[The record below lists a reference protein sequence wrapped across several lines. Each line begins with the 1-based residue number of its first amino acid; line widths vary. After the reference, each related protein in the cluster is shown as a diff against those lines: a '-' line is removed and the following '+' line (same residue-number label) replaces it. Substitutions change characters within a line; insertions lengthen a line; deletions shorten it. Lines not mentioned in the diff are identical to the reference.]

1 MSGSVLYV
9 VALLCFMFLCR
20 RFIRRSKAFWLLK
33 VLLIGFSLFVAYL
46 GG

>member
-1 MSGSVLYV
+1 MFGSVLYV
-9 VALLCFMFLCR
+9 VALLCFTSLCR
-20 RFIRRSKAFWLLK
+20 RFIRRSRAFWLVK